1 MEAVP
6 MVSIHSYFKFT
17 NKDYLSPAER
27 MGVSTDVKLINNYT
41 KIVAREFNWD
51 SLLTEGQWK

>member
-51 SLLTEGQWK
+51 SLLTEG